1 MEKLDLKKKKVT
13 THKIRKVLPY
23 YKKSKGLLVALLI
36 AMVMGGVLGIF
47 SPIFSANA
55 LASLASEDFD
65 NAKKYA
71 LIMTGLVLGKIIVNY
86 FVEVFYTRIN
96 TRTKVELTKTIIDSI
111 NRTKMNKL
119 DSVKLGMLSER
130 LSSDVKSVSDS
141 YLDMMNLI
149 FDILT
154 NAVFLIYIAYLNIY
168 LFLILIGYVVVL
180 YIICTIRS
188 RVWIRGKK
196 LTKKANEEAK
206 SIYYQQITG
215 IRDVKLLNM
224 KESVT
229 NYANGKFEEA
239 ANLDISITDKRNLLR
254 RVQRLITAIFELSF
268 MLIGIYF
275 IKKEFILLAGFLV
288 IFNYY
293 GKVEWLVNYL
303 SSFNEYNAEGEIAA
317 VRIFEIVDDFEKEQY
332 GTDTLSEFSG
342 NIEFKNVNYSYSNNI
357 PVLKNLSLK
366 FEPNKMTA
374 IVGKSGSGK
383 TTILNLI
390 SKLYETGDGQIF
402 LDGKDINTLTESSIR
417 GNVGEISQSTYIFNA
432 SIRQNL
438 FFAKPDAS
446 EEEMIEVLKKAQ
458 IYDDILKMENGLDT
472 EIGENGVKVSG
483 GQKQRIAI
491 ARLLLSSG
499 KVIVFDEATSAIDNN
514 SQNEIVKLLESL
526 KNDKTIIIVAHRLS
540 TIIGADKIYMID
552 DGKVINFG
560 THKELMQNCNEYK
573 ELYEMEEKSAKVE
586 CL

>member
-417 GNVGEISQSTYIFNA
+417 GNVGEISQSPYIFNA

-499 KVIVFDEATSAIDNN
+499 KVIVFDEATSALDNN